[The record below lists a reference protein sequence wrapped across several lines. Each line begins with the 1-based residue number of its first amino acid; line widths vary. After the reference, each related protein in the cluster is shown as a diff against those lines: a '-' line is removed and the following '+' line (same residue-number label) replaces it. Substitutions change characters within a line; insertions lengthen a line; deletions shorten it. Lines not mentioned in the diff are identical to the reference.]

1 MKSMKLVLAANWY
14 GKSPWWSSLSFIFFW
29 GGGWPKIYFGRE
41 QAQEQNSDALQR
53 RGGIYNHLQAYLGAN
68 KHMLKSLK
76 VTSAAPHPHLGRAFQ
91 TQGQSPAN
99 VDTCPERI
107 LRMAGENWQTGF
119 TTAKCGSSRL
129 NQSKQP
135 FPTKGIFLPN
145 SARWEVPFHV
155 FSIQQPHYQV
165 PESSQTIR
173 HQPTTRGWI
182 SAKIILSF
190 WQSKLEVSPAGCLI
204 HPLGSTFP
212 LPKHSK

>member
-1 MKSMKLVLAANWY
+1 MKLVLAANWY

-68 KHMLKSLK
+68 KHTLKSLK

-135 FPTKGIFLPN
+135 FPTKGIFPSQFCSLGGSLPCFQYSTATLPSSRIIPN
-145 SARWEVPFHV
+145 NTPST
-155 FSIQQPHYQV
+155 HY
-165 PESSQTIR
+165 SR
-173 HQPTTRGWI
+173 LNLR
-182 SAKIILSF
+182 
-190 WQSKLEVSPAGCLI
+190 
-204 HPLGSTFP
+204 
-212 LPKHSK
+212 

>member
-1 MKSMKLVLAANWY
+1 MKLMKLVLAANWY

-29 GGGWPKIYFGRE
+29 GGGLTQIILGGSRRRNRIQMPSNAGEAFTGLLGGQQAHVEIIESHQCRTSPSFGAGFSKTGSE
-41 QAQEQNSDALQR
+41 PC
-53 RGGIYNHLQAYLGAN
+53 
-68 KHMLKSLK
+68 KC
-76 VTSAAPHPHLGRAFQ
+76 T
-91 TQGQSPAN
+91 
-99 VDTCPERI
+99 VDKCPERI
-107 LRMAGENWQTGF
+107 LRPAGANWQTGF
-119 TTAKCGSSRL
+119 TTAKGSSRL

-145 SARWEVPFHV
+145 SAGWEVPFHV

-173 HQPTTRGWI
+173 HQPSTQSWI